1 MSKFANFLIL
11 KIFKMI
17 IMAKEKET
25 PVMANDN
32 SPNID
37 NEREQA
43 LDARE
48 EQLNA
53 REEQLNE
60 YESRLTER
68 EEALTAQV
76 IEESQEETRQEG
88 VEFEFRKVHYKF
100 ADDAPQ
106 VLLIGGEALTQEQ
119 IAKDED
125 LLLQLIGGRSPL
137 IVKL

>member
-1 MSKFANFLIL
+1 
-11 KIFKMI
+11 
-17 IMAKEKET
+17 MAKEKET
-25 PVMANDN
+25 PIVVNDN
-32 SPNID
+32 SPDID

-68 EEALTAQV
+68 EFRVTEREEALTTQAP
-76 IEESQEETRQEG
+76 EEPQEETSQEG
-88 VEFEFRKVHYKF
+88 VEFEFREAHYKF
-100 ADDAPQ
+100 ADDAPE

-119 IAKDED
+119 IAKDEE
-125 LLLQLIGGRSPL
+125 LLLQLIGGHSPL